1 MDHTYYSQSSRGEI
15 FGGGIRRRR
24 RRKKRRFL
32 KLFIILMLIVIM
44 NCSIQPKTTPQEK
57 KIFKIIHYFNADCN
71 NELQH
76 TEQVVLVSS

>member
-32 KLFIILMLIVIM
+32 KLFIMCYNFFHIIKS
-44 NCSIQPKTTPQEK
+44 N
-57 KIFKIIHYFNADCN
+57 FKER
-71 NELQH
+71 ELQH
-76 TEQVVLVSS
+76 TEQAVLVSS